1 MKLEVIDGK
10 ATNWGGLW
18 WQPDSLYFTSQTI
31 SLSELRKFK
40 GCVRLVVKKNKF
52 YNNGENGRPNY
63 VFLFRDAKS
72 ENPFTLEVTDET
84 VDEVE
89 CEDSL
94 QSKVD
99 ELAEIM
105 RSGHDGSEYRMLPS
119 ESQAR
124 AKYLFN
130 EAISLVEEITGEK
143 WEFAYTYF

>member
-18 WQPDSLYFTSQTI
+18 WQPDSMYFTSQTI

-72 ENPFTLEVTDET
+72 DNPFKLEVK
-84 VDEVE
+84 DEVSENTERLYTYDE
-89 CEDSL
+89 CETIMQKSWEYARDGFPYGHFS
-94 QSKVD
+94 VD
-99 ELAEIM
+99 
-105 RSGHDGSEYRMLPS
+105 D
-119 ESQAR
+119 
-124 AKYLFN
+124 F
-130 EAISLVEEITGEK
+130 V
-143 WEFAYTYF
+143 